1 MSHLEM
7 QIISIYK
14 CKRFTYHY
22 NLLFVSSGKRNYE
35 IDIREMMWFD
45 LKMVK
50 ICSDLKVVK
59 MWSDLKVVKMC
70 TALDDLM
77 W

>member
-1 MSHLEM
+1 M
-7 QIISIYK
+7 K
-14 CKRFTYHY
+14 
-22 NLLFVSSGKRNYE
+22 